1 MTLTVPLTC
10 CAGAAADGGY
20 PGRAMGS
27 RTAIGAVVVAVA
39 VAVIVVVVGFSLA
52 GGDSAS
58 STEEYRAEVVKSRDR
73 IDFALGRLPKA
84 QSPEELVNR
93 IEEASDI
100 VDASARALDDVDP
113 PSELGAMNDKL
124 VGTLHA
130 FSDELAGTAGTLS
143 DPSFAGTLAGLT
155 SLSFK
160 EWESVNSLLAEL
172 RENGIQVEPLS
183 RHQVEG

>member
-1 MTLTVPLTC
+1 
-10 CAGAAADGGY
+10 
-20 PGRAMGS
+20 MGS

-39 VAVIVVVVGFSLA
+39 VVVVVGLSLA
-52 GGDSAS
+52 GGESAS
-58 STEEYRAEVVKSRDR
+58 SAEEYRAAVVKSRDR

-93 IEEASDI
+93 IDEASVI
-100 VDASARALDDVDP
+100 VDASAQELDDVVP

-124 VGTLHA
+124 VRTLRA
-130 FSDELAGTAGTLS
+130 FSSELAGTAGTLS

-160 EWESVNSLLAEL
+160 EWDTVNSLLADL
-172 RENGIQVEPLS
+172 RKNGIQVEPLS
-183 RHQVEG
+183 RHRVEG